1 MRLGKMEKLILL
13 NIVNF
18 HKEENKTISKYQ
30 RFYTSPGK
38 IPLVY
43 VRNRIFGTA
52 HFITPSN
59 KASFSRA
66 LRRLEEK
73 GLIETWNH
81 VSERTRYST
90 HAWPTPRIRAL
101 TEEGE
106 RLTFTNIVEKLTSIS
121 SKVSVSRK
129 EEADEE

>member
-13 NIVNF
+13 HIATF
-18 HKEENKTISKYQ
+18 RESKNKTYSRHSRHEI
-30 RFYTSPGK
+30 GVWA

-52 HFITPSN
+52 FKITSSN

-73 GLIETWNH
+73 GLIETFNYAGYGQ
-81 VSERTRYST
+81 SRYST
-90 HAWPTPRIRAL
+90 HAWLTPRVRAL

-106 RLTFTNIVEKLTSIS
+106 RLTFTDMFEKLTSIS
-121 SKVSVSRK
+121 SNGTVS
-129 EEADEE
+129 EEGV

>member
-13 NIVNF
+13 NIATF
-18 HKEENKTISKYQ
+18 REEKTQTVSKYN
-30 RFYTSPGK
+30 RHDWGPEA

-43 VRNRIFGTA
+43 VRNRIFRTYSN
-52 HFITPSN
+52 ITPSN

-73 GLIETWNH
+73 GLIERHNYATKA
-81 VSERTRYST
+81 RYST
-90 HAWPTPRIRAL
+90 HAWLTPRTRAL

-106 RLTFTNIVEKLTSIS
+106 RLTFTNIVEKLTPIS
-121 SKVSVSRK
+121 SNGTVS
-129 EEADEE
+129 EEEGA